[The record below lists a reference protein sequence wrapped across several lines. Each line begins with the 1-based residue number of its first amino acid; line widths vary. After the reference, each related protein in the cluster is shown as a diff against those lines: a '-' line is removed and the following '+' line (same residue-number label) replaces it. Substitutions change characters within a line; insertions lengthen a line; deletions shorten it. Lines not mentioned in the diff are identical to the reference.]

1 MTMERETSV
10 NQAILSERARVLAI
24 PLLEDDQSTAGD
36 NLDILIF
43 TIGDERLGLPLS
55 SIVAISPA
63 GAVTPLPLGVA
74 PVYGVTAWRG
84 RPLTVLALAAMRSTG
99 NANLIVLGNDQRAA
113 VGLLVD
119 AVEETRPAARSGLSA
134 AHAGPRRE
142 SAIGLTDDGV
152 LVLDAEKLLHTPRR
166 ES

>member
-1 MTMERETSV
+1 MERETSV
-10 NQAILSERARVLAI
+10 NQAILSERARLLAI

-43 TIGDERLGLPLS
+43 TIGDERLGLSLS
-55 SIVAISPA
+55 SIVAIVA
-63 GAVTPLPLGVA
+63 TGAVTPLPLGVA

-84 RPLTVLALAAMRSTG
+84 RPLTVLALAAMHSTG
-99 NANLIVLGNDQRAA
+99 SANLIVLGNDQRAV

-142 SAIGLTDDGV
+142 LAIGMTDDGV

-166 ES
+166 E

>member
-1 MTMERETSV
+1 MERETSV
-10 NQAILSERARVLAI
+10 NQAILSARARLLAI
-24 PLLEDDQSTAGD
+24 PLVEDGQSTAGD

-55 SIVAISPA
+55 SIVAIAAA

-84 RPLTVLALAAMRSTG
+84 RSLTVLALATMRSTE
-99 NANLIVLGNDQRAA
+99 NANLIVLGSDQRAA

-119 AVEETRPAARSGLSA
+119 AVEETRLVARSGLSA

-142 SAIGLTDDGV
+142 LAIGLTDDGV
-152 LVLDAEKLLHTPRR
+152 LVLDAEKLLHTPRH

>member
-1 MTMERETSV
+1 MERETSV
-10 NQAILSERARVLAI
+10 TQAILSERARLLAI

-43 TIGDERLGLPLS
+43 TIEDERLGLQLS
-55 SIVAISPA
+55 SIVAIVAAA

-84 RPLTVLALAAMRSTG
+84 RPLTVLALGAMRSTG
-99 NANLIVLGNDQRAA
+99 HANLIVLGNDQRAV

-142 SAIGLTDDGV
+142 LAIGMTDDGV

>member
-1 MTMERETSV
+1 MERETSV
-10 NQAILSERARVLAI
+10 SQAILSERARVLAI
-24 PLLEDDQSTAGD
+24 PLLEDDQFTAGD
-36 NLDILIF
+36 DLDIMIF

-55 SIVAISPA
+55 SIVAIAPA

-84 RPLTVLALAAMRSTG
+84 RPLTVLALAAMRNTG

-119 AVEETRPAARSGLSA
+119 AVEETRPVARSGLSA
-134 AHAGPRRE
+134 AHPGPRRE
-142 SAIGLTDDGV
+142 LAIGLTDDGV
-152 LVLDAEKLLHTPRR
+152 LVLDAETLLHTPPR

>member
-1 MTMERETSV
+1 MERDTSV
-10 NQAILSERARVLAI
+10 NQAILSERARLLAI
-24 PLLEDDQSTAGD
+24 PLREDDQTTAAD

-43 TIGDERLGLPLS
+43 TIGDERLGLSLS
-55 SIVAISPA
+55 SIVAIAAA

-119 AVEETRPAARSGLSA
+119 AVEETRPIARSGLSA

-142 SAIGLTDDGV
+142 LAIGLTDDGV

>member
-1 MTMERETSV
+1 MEHGTSV
-10 NQAILSERARVLAI
+10 NQAILSARARLLAI

-43 TIGDERLGLPLS
+43 TIGDERLGLALS
-55 SIVAISPA
+55 SIIAIVAA

-84 RPLTVLALAAMRSTG
+84 RPLTVLSLAAMRSTG

-142 SAIGLTDDGV
+142 LAIGLTDDGV

>member
-1 MTMERETSV
+1 MERENSL
-10 NQAILSERARVLAI
+10 NQAILSERARLLAI
-24 PLLEDDQSTAGD
+24 PLLGDDQSTAGD

-43 TIGDERLGLPLS
+43 TIGDERLGLSLS
-55 SIVAISPA
+55 SIVAIVAA
-63 GAVTPLPLGVA
+63 GAITPLPLGVA

-84 RPLTVLALAAMRSTG
+84 RPLTVLALAAMRSTA
-99 NANLIVLGNDQRAA
+99 NTNLIVLGNDQRAA

-119 AVEETRPAARSGLSA
+119 AVEETRAVARSGLSG
-134 AHAGPRRE
+134 AHAGPRLE
-142 SAIGLTDDGV
+142 LAIGLTDDGV

>member
-1 MTMERETSV
+1 MERETSV
-10 NQAILSERARVLAI
+10 NQAILLERARLLAI
-24 PLLEDDQSTAGD
+24 PLLEDDQSSAGD
-36 NLDILIF
+36 NFDILIF
-43 TIGDERLGLPLS
+43 AIGDERLGLSLS
-55 SIVAISPA
+55 SIVAIAAA
-63 GAVTPLPLGVA
+63 GAVTPLPLGAA

-84 RPLTVLALAAMRSTG
+84 RPLTVLTLAAMRSTG

-119 AVEETRPAARSGLSA
+119 AVEETRPVARSALSA
-134 AHAGPRRE
+134 PHAGPRCE
-142 SAIGLTDDGV
+142 LAIGLSDDGV